1 MQFNK
6 NKTTEFVR
14 TGKSF
19 SYAGI
24 LTVAMGLLFTSAFL
38 WTEESDSPAKSI
50 AVGIL
55 CIIAG
60 TLLILRARSVRNN
73 SEK

>member
-1 MQFNK
+1 MKRENS
-6 NKTTEFVR
+6 EFVR
-14 TGKSF
+14 TVKSR
-19 SYAGI
+19 SYAGM
-24 LTVAMGLLFTSAFL
+24 LTVAMGLLFISAFL
-38 WTEESDSPAKSI
+38 WTEENVSPAKSI

-60 TLLILRARSVRNN
+60 TLLILRARSAENN